1 MGVRRRRASFSCQP
15 VRTGEAV
22 MDRLWAPWRI
32 GYVTQA
38 HKEAAC
44 FLCEAAAAKD
54 NREKLVLWRAGTCF
68 CMLNCWPYNNGHMMV
83 APLAHKADLNDL
95 SDDELLEQMRLL
107 RRCRQNLAA
116 VIKPAGF
123 NVGLNLGRAA
133 GAGVVGHLHWHIVPR
148 WDGDTNFM
156 PVVAEAKVIAQSLE
170 SLWELLRQVD
180 GGQ

>member
-1 MGVRRRRASFSCQP
+1 
-15 VRTGEAV
+15 

-68 CMLNCWPYNNGHMMV
+68 SMLNCWPYNNGHMMV
-83 APLAHKADLNDL
+83 APLAHKADLSDL
-95 SDDELLEQMRLL
+95 SDDELLEQMQLL
-107 RRCRQNLAA
+107 RRCQRNLAA
-116 VIKPAGF
+116 VVKPAGF

>member
-1 MGVRRRRASFSCQP
+1 
-15 VRTGEAV
+15 
-22 MDRLWAPWRI
+22 
-32 GYVTQA
+32 
-38 HKEAAC
+38 
-44 FLCEAAAAKD
+44 
-54 NREKLVLWRAGTCF
+54 
-68 CMLNCWPYNNGHMMV
+68 MMV
-83 APLAHKADLNDL
+83 APLAHKADLSDL
-95 SDDELLEQMRLL
+95 SDDELLEQMQLL
-107 RRCRQNLAA
+107 RRCQRNLAA
-116 VIKPAGF
+116 VVKPAGF